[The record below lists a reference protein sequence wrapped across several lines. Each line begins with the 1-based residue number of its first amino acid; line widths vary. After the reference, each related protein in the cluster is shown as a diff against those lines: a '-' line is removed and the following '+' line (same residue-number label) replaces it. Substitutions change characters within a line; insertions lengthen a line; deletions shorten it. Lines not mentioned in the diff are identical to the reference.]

1 MRIRKAEQHPTG
13 KNSTVILRFKHEAN
27 RAENESDTD
36 TYVLD
41 LNDCALMVKTDRR
54 ERTDQKGKPL
64 EEVKARHPQ
73 RILDDLWNAEE
84 AVAHD
89 AKRGDRGPG
98 AKRCVCGQGCTP
110 RRGCRLPSNHPWSF
124 DQMVEID
131 CAPGSPSP
139 SPEQELIAAEADR
152 LHDNDLVAMLAAIKT
167 LEGKHRQVIDLMIA
181 QELTQAEIARQ
192 LGLTRARVSQLFSEA
207 KAVLRVTVEQSRF
220 NTSPM
225 VGSDV
230 KGMADGANPTEK
242 EGR

>member
-1 MRIRKAEQHPTG
+1 
-13 KNSTVILRFKHEAN
+13 
-27 RAENESDTD
+27 
-36 TYVLD
+36 
-41 LNDCALMVKTDRR
+41 
-54 ERTDQKGKPL
+54 
-64 EEVKARHPQ
+64 
-73 RILDDLWNAEE
+73 
-84 AVAHD
+84 
-89 AKRGDRGPG
+89 
-98 AKRCVCGQGCTP
+98 
-110 RRGCRLPSNHPWSF
+110 
-124 DQMVEID
+124 MVEID